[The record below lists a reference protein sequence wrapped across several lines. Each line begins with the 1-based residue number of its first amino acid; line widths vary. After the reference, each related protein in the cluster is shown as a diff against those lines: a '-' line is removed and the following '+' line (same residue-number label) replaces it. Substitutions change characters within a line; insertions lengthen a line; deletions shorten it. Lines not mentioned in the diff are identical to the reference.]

1 MRKNVKHLFFGLL
14 LSVGFL
20 AAPARADLELKQIL
34 ADQGVKAVGLA
45 VKAAAEAVYASTDD
59 PKVIEAG
66 LIAILNEA
74 EATGDMGAMPYAIVG
89 VMMAGGVE
97 NLDLSKQAI
106 NNSNLFINYPNNTAV
121 TVTNAEKLIR
131 SGGGAAGT
139 GGADKQG
146 GGGAGEKQK
155 ADGSGGDDEKEGGGG
170 GSDEFGGDNPNPF
183 DPGADDRG
191 DDHTTPFT
199 PV

>member
-1 MRKNVKHLFFGLL
+1 MRKNAIHLFFGLL
-14 LSVGFL
+14 LSVGLL
-20 AAPARADLELKQIL
+20 AAPAQADLGLKQIL

-59 PKVIEAG
+59 PKLIEAG

-74 EATGDMGAMPYAIVG
+74 EATGDMGVMPYAIVG

-106 NNSNLFINYPNNTAV
+106 NNSNLFVNYPNNTAI
-121 TVTNAEKLIR
+121 TVANAEKLIR
-131 SGGGAAGT
+131 SGGGASET
-139 GGADKQG
+139 
-146 GGGAGEKQK
+146 GGAGEKQQK
-155 ADGSGGDDEKEGGGG
+155 AGSGGDEQEGGGG
-170 GSDEFGGDNPNPF
+170 GGDEFGGDNPNPF